1 MTDTGAEA
9 PAELVLEITGQAAGG
24 ESIARHDG
32 RVVFVTGG
40 IPGETVRVRITE
52 ERTRLLRAEVTAVL
66 EASPHRV
73 ADRRAALGAA
83 GVGGIEFAHVALA
96 HSRALKQQAA
106 ADQFT
111 RLGRLDRV
119 PEIAAAPREAAG
131 GTGLDWRTRV
141 QLAVDERGRPGMLA
155 ARSRRVVPVDTLP
168 LAVPELDALDL
179 HRLTLPGISRL
190 ELAAGSGGGAV
201 VAHGRPTGEAEDALR
216 GALADAAGE
225 WSLLVRSR
233 GARRNRGGRART
245 ELRQVTGDGRV
256 RHRVAGIDRGF
267 EIAADGFWQV
277 HVDAAAVLAERVVA
291 ETAGAR
297 RVLDLYCGAGLFS
310 VAVAEA
316 HGIPVTG
323 VEGSVTAIASAR
335 DAAAGLPVEFGVAR
349 VEELSALPEADTVV
363 LDPPR
368 AGVGPEVVRL
378 LLDSSAQRIVY
389 VSCDGATFARDA
401 RALVE
406 GGFRLVRTR
415 GFDLFPLTAHAE
427 FLSVLER

>member
-1 MTDTGAEA
+1 M
-9 PAELVLEITGQAAGG
+9 
-24 ESIARHDG
+24 
-32 RVVFVTGG
+32 
-40 IPGETVRVRITE
+40 
-52 ERTRLLRAEVTAVL
+52 
-66 EASPHRV
+66 
-73 ADRRAALGAA
+73 
-83 GVGGIEFAHVALA
+83 
-96 HSRALKQQAA
+96 
-106 ADQFT
+106 
-111 RLGRLDRV
+111 
-119 PEIAAAPREAAG
+119 
-131 GTGLDWRTRV
+131 
-141 QLAVDERGRPGMLA
+141 
-155 ARSRRVVPVDTLP
+155 
-168 LAVPELDALDL
+168 
-179 HRLTLPGISRL
+179 
-190 ELAAGSGGGAV
+190 
-201 VAHGRPTGEAEDALR
+201 
-216 GALADAAGE
+216 
-225 WSLLVRSR
+225 
-233 GARRNRGGRART
+233 
-245 ELRQVTGDGRV
+245 

-310 VAVAEA
+310 VAVAET

-323 VEGSVTAIASAR
+323 IEGSATAIVSAR